1 MSIDRWMDKE
11 DVVYLYNGILLSHK
25 KEGNNAICSNMDV
38 SRHYHTKWNKPDKDK
53 YHVISLMY
61 GYKNNDTNELIY
73 KTEIDTD
80 IENKL
85 MVTKGERGGE
95 RDKLG
100 V

>member
-1 MSIDRWMDKE
+1 
-11 DVVYLYNGILLSHK
+11 
-25 KEGNNAICSNMDV
+25 
-38 SRHYHTKWNKPDKDK
+38 
-53 YHVISLMY
+53 MY